1 MWDVIWKGKFPEI
14 PKSRKNNITPELDDL
29 IELWEAWSNV
39 VFFQEIEKNDEIDDF
54 KDLIVEIIDDII
66 NLWMEDFRM
75 HIWKGKYWNLYE
87 DTTDIWNE
95 MFIKACWIEDWLK
108 YMEEEDEFPFE
119 LDDSYILQAISDILN
134 PYQKTVFN
142 ELKQKYKS
150 KEQ

>member
-1 MWDVIWKGKFPEI
+1 
-14 PKSRKNNITPELDDL
+14 
-29 IELWEAWSNV
+29 
-39 VFFQEIEKNDEIDDF
+39 
-54 KDLIVEIIDDII
+54 
-66 NLWMEDFRM
+66 M

-87 DTTDIWNE
+87 DATDIWNE

-119 LDDSYILQAISDILN
+119 LDESYILQAISDILN
-134 PYQKTVFN
+134 PYQKTVFK